1 MIRKQ
6 RSIAVENLVVSA
18 SIGIYPHEHEAPQ
31 RVRLSFDAEVA
42 LPDSLSDDFSNV
54 LSYEVFV
61 HTAQAMVQEG
71 HFNLLETLVDDLA
84 DTKVQLRELRRR
96 RAGGLGLGRRLRLA
110 RLLLDGLLLLG
121 GLLRLLRERLRR
133 LDLHVEDVARA
144 RRRAW
149 REVR

>member
-54 LSYEVFV
+54 LSYEGFV
-61 HTAQAMVQEG
+61 NTARAMMLEG
-71 HFNLLETLVDDLA
+71 HFNLLETLVDELA
-84 DTKVQLRELRRR
+84 DRVFSDTRMISLRVKGEK
-96 RAGGLGLGRRLRLA
+96 
-110 RLLLDGLLLLG
+110 LDVFEDAESASVTVTLS
-121 GLLRLLRERLRR
+121 REP
-133 LDLHVEDVARA
+133 
-144 RRRAW
+144 
-149 REVR
+149 

>member
-61 HTAQAMVQEG
+61 NT
-71 HFNLLETLVDDLA
+71 
-84 DTKVQLRELRRR
+84 
-96 RAGGLGLGRRLRLA
+96 
-110 RLLLDGLLLLG
+110 
-121 GLLRLLRERLRR
+121 
-133 LDLHVEDVARA
+133 ARA
-144 RRRAW
+144 MMLEAISTCSRPSWTSW
-149 REVR
+149 RIGFSAIPA